1 MMPNRLECRRGRR
14 SAFTLLELL
23 LTLGLA
29 MLLMSVV
36 SYTTLRINAAV
47 TRAEKNLARKAK
59 IIEVAEQ
66 LRWQLRC
73 LYLPDYSVNQ
83 TAPSTNTRPG
93 TLKYAVYAKRES
105 QTERDILLFVTT
117 FLPKSSGTAEVGYRI
132 LTDEETRK
140 PYLAYRQYAWAD
152 PLGLHEPEEDVNAA
166 WTVLSRDICGMSLE
180 FSVDC
185 ETWQKEWTA
194 TEPPDWIRIT
204 LYLVEGE
211 PFVTQ
216 VSPAMPSARW

>member
-1 MMPNRLECRRGRR
+1 M
-14 SAFTLLELL
+14 
-23 LTLGLA
+23 GLA
-29 MLLMSVV
+29 ILLMSVI
-36 SYTTLRINAAV
+36 SYTILHLNAAV
-47 TRAEKNLARKAK
+47 TRSEKNLARKAK

-73 LYLPDYSVNQ
+73 LYLPNYSAQ
-83 TAPSTNTRPG
+83 LTAPATNTNPG
-93 TLKYAVYAKRES
+93 TLKYAVYAKRDN
-105 QTERDILLFVTT
+105 QIERDILLFVTT
-117 FLPKSSGTAEVGYRI
+117 FLPKSAGTAEVGYRI
-132 LTDEETRK
+132 LADGKTRQ

-194 TEPPDWIRIT
+194 TEPPNWIRIT
-204 LYLVEGE
+204 LFLVDGE

-216 VSPAMPSARW
+216 VAPALPSGRW